1 MEFKD
6 YKEKIK
12 DRLSRYFNIEEK
24 YIYSNKEFDLFA
36 ISKVRNEKYMASK
49 KLTIYAFENDQYCF
63 MKYFKEL
70 SKDELDQIIEILKNS
85 IKDYVD
91 PHDEHMSST
100 ITGILVVDKLKEDD
114 LIKSIKGFNYQ
125 KSFAFGLKGW
135 ADVGL
140 VLVDLKREEV
150 VTSKKAKKV
159 DKFYRP

>member
-6 YKEKIK
+6 YKENIK

-24 YIYSNKEFDLFA
+24 YTYSNKEFDLFA
-36 ISKVRNEKYMASK
+36 VSNVRNEKYMASK

-63 MKYFKEL
+63 MKHFKEL
-70 SKDELDQIIEILKNS
+70 SKDDLEEIIKILKDS
-85 IKDYVD
+85 IMDYVD
-91 PHDEHMSST
+91 PHHEHMSST
-100 ITGILVVDKLKEDD
+100 ITGILVVDELKEDN
-114 LIKSIKGFNYQ
+114 LIKSIQKFKYQ

-140 VLVDLKREEV
+140 ILVDLKKGEV
-150 VTSKKAKKV
+150 FTSQKAKKV